1 LAQFY
6 SASWLLPD
14 IFLSGRCWARHRSD
28 FKRLFVADEPP
39 PFVFGAFLSPP
50 FLKTLYKERFL
61 LVYDALEILK
71 ILV

>member
-39 PFVFGAFLSPP
+39 PFHLWRISFPTLS
-50 FLKTLYKERFL
+50 
-61 LVYDALEILK
+61 
-71 ILV
+71 